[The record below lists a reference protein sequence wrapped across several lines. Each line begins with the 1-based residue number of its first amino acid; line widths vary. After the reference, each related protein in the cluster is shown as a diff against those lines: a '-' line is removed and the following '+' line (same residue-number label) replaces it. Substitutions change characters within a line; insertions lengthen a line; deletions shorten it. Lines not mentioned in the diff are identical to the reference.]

1 MTDRPP
7 FDDALEPEDS
17 YTEYD
22 DVPGPSSYDPD
33 HDDRAFGWEDDAR
46 GGRGGG
52 RGAGGGH
59 QPRFAAPR
67 GPGGR
72 RRGPRLVVS
81 VGVVLLLVL
90 VVGGVWVQRQIDP
103 SGSPGQLRTITI
115 PKGSSS
121 SAIGDQLAHDGIIT
135 SGFVWD
141 WYLKVNGGGPFEAG
155 DYQLADDSS
164 MGDVVEA
171 LSRGPRP
178 PELRRYT
185 MPEGFTVKQ
194 TLARLADPDKG
205 LGLDLAT
212 MQQLLDSGQ
221 VRSAYQPAGETSSEG
236 ILFPETY
243 EVEPDATPLQV
254 LQQMV
259 SELDTTLAQLDVT
272 AAQTTYHLSPYEIL
286 TIASLIEEETKV
298 PEERPMV
305 ARVIFNRI
313 KQGIPLGVD
322 ATSRYEAEL
331 AGRDRSKVDFTSS
344 SPYNTRK
351 HKGLPPTPI
360 AAPGRASIEAALHP
374 ADGDWIYYVL
384 QDSAGHHLFTASNSE
399 FIKAKQRCH
408 NAGLGC
414 G

>member
-7 FDDALEPEDS
+7 FDDALDPDGT

-33 HDDRAFGWEDDAR
+33 QDDRSFGWEDDAR
-46 GGRGGG
+46 RRGGS
-52 RGAGGGH
+52 GAH
-59 QPRFAAPR
+59 RPRYAAPT
-67 GPGGR
+67 GGGR
-72 RRGPRLVVS
+72 RRGPRVLL
-81 VGVVLLLVL
+81 GVAIVLLLV
-90 VVGGVWVQRQIDP
+90 VAAGGVWVQRQLNP
-103 SGSPGQLRTITI
+103 GGSPGELRTITI
-115 PKGSSS
+115 PEGSSA
-121 SAIGDQLAHDGIIT
+121 SAIGDQLAGEGIIS

-141 WYLKVNGGGPFEAG
+141 WYLKVNSGGPFQAG
-155 DYQLADDSS
+155 EYQLADNSS

-185 MPEGFTVKQ
+185 MPEGFTVKE
-194 TLARLADPDKG
+194 TLARLANPDKG
-205 LGLDLAT
+205 LGLDPAT
-212 MQQLLDSGQ
+212 LQQLLDSGQ
-221 VRSAYQPAGETSSEG
+221 VRSAYQPEGQTSSEG

-259 SELDTTLAQLDVT
+259 AELDTTMAQLDVT
-272 AAQTTYHLSPYEIL
+272 DAQTTYNLTPYEIL

-313 KQGIPLGVD
+313 KQGIPLGID

-331 AGRDRSKVDFTSS
+331 AGRDRSKVDFSS
-344 SPYNTRK
+344 TSPYNTRK

-384 QDSAGHHLFTASNSE
+384 EDEAGHHFFTASNSE
-399 FIKAKQRCH
+399 FINAKQRCH
-408 NAGLGC
+408 DAGLGC

>member
-7 FDDALEPEDS
+7 FDDALDPDGDF
-17 YTEYD
+17 TEYD
-22 DVPGPSSYDPD
+22 DVPGPSSYDTD
-33 HDDRAFGWEDDAR
+33 QDDRSFGWEDETRRRGR
-46 GGRGGG
+46 GGDGAHRPRYAAPTSGGG
-52 RGAGGGH
+52 RG
-59 QPRFAAPR
+59 
-67 GPGGR
+67 
-72 RRGPRLVVS
+72 RGPRVLLGVVI
-81 VGVVLLLVL
+81 VLLLV
-90 VVGGVWVQRQIDP
+90 VAAGGVWVQRQLNP
-103 SGSPGQLRTITI
+103 SGSPGELRTITI
-115 PKGSSS
+115 PEGSTT
-121 SAIGDQLAHDGIIT
+121 SAIGDQLAEEGIIS

-141 WYLKVNGGGPFEAG
+141 WYLKINGGGPFQAG
-155 DYQLADDSS
+155 EYQLADDSS

-185 MPEGFTVKQ
+185 MPEGFTVKE
-194 TLARLADPDKG
+194 TLARLANPDKG
-205 LGLDLAT
+205 LGLDAAT
-212 MQQLLDSGQ
+212 LQQLLDSGQ
-221 VRSAYQPAGETSSEG
+221 VRSAYQPEGQASSEG

-254 LQQMV
+254 LLQMV
-259 SELDTTLAQLDVT
+259 SELDATLAQLDVE
-272 AAQTTYHLSPYEIL
+272 AAQTTYNLTPYEIL

-331 AGRDRSKVDFTSS
+331 AGRDRSKVDFSSTSA
-344 SPYNTRK
+344 YNTRK

-360 AAPGRASIEAALHP
+360 ASPGRASIEAALHP

-384 QDSAGHHLFTASNSE
+384 EDEAGHHFFTASNSE

-408 NAGLGC
+408 DAGLGC

>member
-7 FDDALEPEDS
+7 FDDDLDPDGA

-22 DVPGPSSYDPD
+22 DVPGPSTYDPD
-33 HDDRAFGWEDDAR
+33 QDDRSFGWEHDTR
-46 GGRGGG
+46 GSGGAH
-52 RGAGGGH
+52 R
-59 QPRFAAPR
+59 PRYAAPR
-67 GPGGR
+67 GGGGR
-72 RRGPRLVVS
+72 RRSRVLLGVAI
-81 VGVVLLLVL
+81 VVLL
-90 VVGGVWVQRQIDP
+90 VVAAGGVWVQRQIDP
-103 SGSPGQLRTITI
+103 SGSPGELRTITI
-115 PKGSSS
+115 PEGSSA
-121 SAIGDQLAHDGIIT
+121 SAIGDQLADEGIIS
-135 SGFVWD
+135 SGLVWD
-141 WYLKVNGGGPFEAG
+141 WYLKVKGGGPFQAG
-155 DYQLADDSS
+155 EYQLADNSS
-164 MGDVVEA
+164 MGDVVDT
-171 LSRGPRP
+171 LSVGPRP

-185 MPEGFTVKQ
+185 MPEGFTVKE
-194 TLARLADPDKG
+194 TLARLANPDKG

-221 VRSAYQPAGETSSEG
+221 VRSAYQPEGQASSEG

-243 EVEPDATPLQV
+243 EVEPDATALQV

-259 SELDTTLAQLDVT
+259 AQLDSTLDELDVG
-272 AAQTTYHLSPYEIL
+272 AAQTTYNLTPYEIL

-331 AGRDRSKVDFTSS
+331 AGRDRSKVDFSSTSA
-344 SPYNTRK
+344 YNTRK

-360 AAPGRASIEAALHP
+360 ASPGRASIEAALHP

-408 NAGLGC
+408 DAGLGC